1 MAKEILQKHLEYTL
15 TDPVGT
21 GDDAEDPFY
30 LNINFPKDLSMTNR
44 QNIEQTTR
52 KGVPRIFGLK
62 LTATGSKINMHSSGG
77 EPDDALSASDVSGAL
92 LTMRFYAPMSNWVMR
107 NGAIKTHFAREKMF
121 EKGVVEKDSRG
132 AYSHT
137 IRYALESG
145 SESYLTPVSTTART
159 AFTGG
164 TWDISQLIWE
174 RDTSGASLC
183 LTTAHATEGSNTSFD
198 NLCMPQMYLASRQ
211 GKIDDDTNE
220 DKFLASAYSVIN
232 QLMTDDT
239 TDAQDEVIA
248 LAKGEQDNPPYDRT
262 NSGDWTDLIEVGR
275 IQFNPYTG
283 GMASCYIEVPFGV
296 CRVQTQLLNH
306 SSDNADVSV
315 DLHATLVGVGLM
327 GGK

>member
-1 MAKEILQKHLEYTL
+1 MAKKIMQKHLSYTV
-15 TDPVGT
+15 TDPVSS
-21 GDDAEDPFY
+21 GDDAEDPVY
-30 LNINFPKDLSMTNR
+30 LNLNFCKDLSLTNR
-44 QNIEQTTR
+44 QNITQTDR
-52 KGVPRIFGLK
+52 KGVPKIYGFK
-62 LTATGSKINMHSSGG
+62 ITATGSAIDGDTGTSDK
-77 EPDDALSASDVSGAL
+77 ALSASDVSGAL

-107 NGAIKTHFAREKMF
+107 NGAVKTHVAREKMF
-121 EKGVVEKDSRG
+121 EKGVVESASRG

-164 TWDISQLIWE
+164 TWDISQLVWE
-174 RDTSGASLC
+174 RDTGGAHLC
-183 LTTAHATEGSNTSFD
+183 LTTAHNTEGSNTSFT

-239 TDAQDEVIA
+239 TEAQDEVIA

-262 NSGDWTDLIEVGR
+262 NNGDWTDLIEVGR

-283 GMASCYIEVPFGV
+283 GMASTFIEVPFGV
-296 CRVQTQLLNH
+296 CRIQTQILNH
-306 SSDNADVSV
+306 SADNADWSV
-315 DLHATLVGVGLM
+315 DLNATLVKVGAM
-327 GGK
+327 